1 MPSIFEDRIS
11 GRECSR
17 GQLNSTVARYKPTSG
32 DQLMVFRKRKIVV
45 LIVALLLSFGANA
58 TCHAQAKFVTTRG
71 KEFIAPGG
79 RPLLLRGINLGNW
92 LMPEGY
98 MFKFKAANSPRLIQV
113 VVNQLVGPDEA
124 ARFWKAYR
132 DNYITDEDIKF
143 IKQAGFNS
151 VRVPFNYRLF
161 VAEGE
166 TP

>member
-1 MPSIFEDRIS
+1 
-11 GRECSR
+11 
-17 GQLNSTVARYKPTSG
+17 
-32 DQLMVFRKRKIVV
+32 MVHRKRKIAVV
-45 LIVALLLSFGANA
+45 IVFLLSLGAGF

-124 ARFWKAYR
+124 ARFWKTYR
-132 DNYITDEDIKF
+132 NNYITDEDIRF

-151 VRVPFNYRLF
+151 
-161 VAEGE
+161 
-166 TP
+166 

>member
-1 MPSIFEDRIS
+1 
-11 GRECSR
+11 
-17 GQLNSTVARYKPTSG
+17 
-32 DQLMVFRKRKIVV
+32 MVCPKRKATAVI
-45 LIVALLLSFGANA
+45 IVAFLLSFGAGF

-71 KEFIAPGG
+71 KEFIAPSG

-113 VVNQLVGPDEA
+113 VVNQLVGQDEA
-124 ARFWKAYR
+124 RRFWKAYR

-166 TP
+166 TQRLEGVGYGLGSGRRMVQA